1 MSHKTTLPST
11 SIGLNPDRI
20 DEASFNDAV
29 YKYVAREHSKRG
41 LMGDTLEQAPV
52 PKSTVGEANTLRKR
66 ILQLSLAPDI
76 YMNKH
81 LKVKNP
87 NRLG

>member
-1 MSHKTTLPST
+1 MSHKATLPSA

-29 YKYVAREHSKRG
+29 YKYIAREHSKRG

-52 PKSTVGEANTLRKR
+52 PKSTVGEANNLRKR
-66 ILQLSLAPDI
+66 ILQMSIAPDI

-81 LKVKNP
+81 LKIKSP

>member
-1 MSHKTTLPST
+1 M
-11 SIGLNPDRI
+11 IGLNPDKI

-29 YKYVAREHSKRG
+29 YKYVAREHSQRG
-41 LMGDTLEQAPV
+41 LMGDTMKQAPI
-52 PKSTVGEANTLRKR
+52 PKETVGEAHSLRKR

-81 LKVKNP
+81 LKIKGA

>member
-1 MSHKTTLPST
+1 MNTKSTLPSAA
-11 SIGLNPDRI
+11 IGLNPDKI
-20 DEASFNDAV
+20 DEANFNEAV
-29 YKYVAREHSKRG
+29 YKYIAHK
-41 LMGDTLEQAPV
+41 DTTCDTQAPV
-52 PKSTVGEANTLRKR
+52 PKGTVGEAHALRKR

-81 LKVKNP
+81 LKIKGA